1 MDKLENNLTKFKDF
15 IDIESGIEEDS
26 KYIVT
31 NKPPI
36 DYNSI
41 RIQRQWYRLLIFFII
56 IFCLF
61 FIIIKSMTD
70 DLTLINMSGIN
81 FFNLCRFPN

>member
-81 FFNLCRFPN
+81 FFNLCRFL